1 MKKTF
6 VEIAHWLKRLF
17 VWTASVIDWVR
28 LYPLMTYL
36 TRKFSGWKLKLLLF
50 LIQLLRSIIFVI
62 IVIIFFTCVK
72 GCFDYN
78 RKHQFADNEIL
89 ENITTL
95 PFPEV
100 KIVDYKKGRFTL
112 KGGYFDKLTLE
123 MEEELSESLYCR
135 IDSII
140 SNQDEDSMGGWSKS
154 DDGYYRFSTIWGG
167 LIPAPEGVSG
177 GDMDFSLSI
186 KKGSKIMT
194 LGYGTF

>member
-1 MKKTF
+1 MG
-6 VEIAHWLKRLF
+6 EIVSTYDLF
-17 VWTASVIDWVR
+17 DTKI
-28 LYPLMTYL
+28 
-36 TRKFSGWKLKLLLF
+36 SGWKLKLLLF

-62 IVIIFFTCVK
+62 IFFTCVK

-78 RKHQFADNEIL
+78 RKHQFADNKIL
-89 ENITTL
+89 ENITTV

-100 KIVDYKKGRFTL
+100 KIVDYNKGRFTL
-112 KGGYFDKLTLE
+112 RGGYFDKLTLE

-167 LIPAPEGVSG
+167 LIPAPDGVSG

-186 KKGSKIMT
+186 KKGSKIVT
-194 LGYGTF
+194 LNYGAW

>member
-17 VWTASVIDWVR
+17 EWVA
-28 LYPLMTYL
+28 LYPLETYL
-36 TRKFSGWKLKLLLF
+36 TRKFSGWKQKMLLF
-50 LIQLLRSIIFVI
+50 LIKLLRSIIFMI
-62 IVIIFFTCVK
+62 IVISCVK

-89 ENITTL
+89 ENITRV
-95 PFPEV
+95 PFPDVE
-100 KIVDYKKGRFTL
+100 IVDYKKGKFTL
-112 KGGYFDKLTLE
+112 RGGYCDQLTLE
-123 MEEELSESLYCR
+123 MEEEMSESTYCR

-140 SNQDEDSMGGWSKS
+140 DNQDEDSMGGWSKS

-167 LIPAPEGVSG
+167 LIPAPDGVSG

-186 KKGSKIMT
+186 KKGSKIVT
-194 LGYGTF
+194 LTYGAF